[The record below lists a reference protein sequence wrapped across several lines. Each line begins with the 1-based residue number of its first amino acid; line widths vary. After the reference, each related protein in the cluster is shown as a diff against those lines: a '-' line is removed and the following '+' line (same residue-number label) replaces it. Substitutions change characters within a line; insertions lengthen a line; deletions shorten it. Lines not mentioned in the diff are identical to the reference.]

1 MAPPR
6 NLRRRN
12 VLADAAIEILGT
24 AGIHKLSHRAVDEQ
38 ASLPPGTASNYFPR
52 RDDLLAAAVGRVAE
66 LQLARMAEADSQV
79 TGPIGLDQ
87 LAELIGADL
96 YQSATADRTRSLAL
110 YELTLEASRQPE
122 LAQSMARLWADALTA
137 TIAEHRALGLPT
149 SAGQVH
155 ALMTLYGGAL
165 LTLVAGPP
173 EAVTRPGVI
182 ALARSLV
189 HGVLNSPPAPG
200 ESKVEG
206 SVTRLLPGLDPTV

>member
-38 ASLPPGTASNYFPR
+38 GRACLPGTASNDFPR

-66 LQLARMAEADSQV
+66 LQLARMAEADSPGHRSDGAEILAGRADRS
-79 TGPIGLDQ
+79 GPVP
-87 LAELIGADL
+87 EV
-96 YQSATADRTRSLAL
+96 ATA
-110 YELTLEASRQPE
+110 EP
-122 LAQSMARLWADALTA
+122 DALA
-137 TIAEHRALGLPT
+137 VALRADPAGKPPAGAGSVDGPARPMRSRRTIAEHRALGLPT
-149 SAGQVH
+149 SARQVH

-189 HGVLNSPPAPG
+189 HGVPKSLPDRGSRR
-200 ESKVEG
+200 SKG
-206 SVTRLLPGLDPTV
+206 A